1 MKINMFCPLSNN
13 CPLRLAS
20 LIFMFISILLLFP
33 NEFAAQVSN
42 PGKSSQPTDHSK
54 ADTPK
59 KQIPG
64 GELPLSRV
72 YEFIKPDA
80 SKTTRLPKLT
90 EAQKASSSIGKRM
103 QIGTVRQ
110 LERQVSKFS
119 QGDSFTVAD
128 GKVWIAQITSEAAIQ
143 TRLRFNN
150 MNLPE
155 GAKVFVYSDVN
166 PNEVY
171 GPYKKHGDSDTGDF
185 WTPPVEGDSVIVEYF
200 APNGNG
206 LTKNKLPFQI
216 VEVSHIYRDP
226 LKRGIEK
233 MFGPPDFPECAV
245 NVPTEWSEV
254 AKSVG
259 HLQFVVSG
267 GEALCTGT
275 LLNTIA
281 GDFDPVLLTANHC
294 ISTASQAQSLR
305 TYWFYNSGN
314 FPSSSLPR
322 SDGATLLNTGT
333 ASDFTLVRIRGAIPL
348 REGLTYSGWDAAT
361 TAVGTPVV
369 GIHHPSGS
377 YKRFSSGSVISGFCP
392 SSQSGPCANF
402 TGVSWSV
409 GITEGGSSGSGIW
422 KGSGTNARLVGSLNG
437 GTVGCNNPRDTYG
450 SFAVTYQTISPNL
463 QVGSDDAF
471 DAGNGNDT
479 RNNAVGIG
487 QGSFPNLI
495 VKWQDSDWYA
505 VTVPTGFRIT
515 ATASFTHI
523 NGDIDLQLYRGNEAS
538 PVASSDSSTNSET
551 VMHTATGGSTTYYL
565 NAYLY
570 NGARN
575 DYNLNISLQQV
586 SVTVRS
592 PFDFD
597 GDGKTDLSIFRPAVG
612 EWWYSRSSDGGNRTF
627 QFGSSTDKLVPAD
640 FTGDGKTDI
649 AFFRPS
655 TGFWFVLRS
664 EDNSFYSFPFG
675 TSDDVP
681 VPADYDGDGKAD
693 AAVYRPSTNTWFISR
708 SSGDTTIQTFGT
720 AGDVPTVADY
730 DGDSKADLAIYRPS
744 LGQWWLLRSTAGIV
758 IFQFGNS
765 SDKPVQSDF
774 TGDGKADV
782 AFFRPSTNE
791 WFVLRSENSSFY
803 SFPFGA
809 SGDIPSP
816 GDYDGDGR
824 TDAAVFRPSTN
835 TWFAQRS
842 TSGTLIQTFGIN
854 GDLSVP
860 NSFVP

>member
-1 MKINMFCPLSNN
+1 MKNNMFCPLSNN

-59 KQIPG
+59 KQIPD

-110 LERQVSKFS
+110 LKRQVSKFS
-119 QGDSFTVAD
+119 QGDSFTVVG
-128 GKVWIAQITSEAAIQ
+128 GKVWVAQITSEAAIQ
-143 TRLRFNN
+143 MRLRFNK
-150 MNLPE
+150 MDLPE
-155 GAKVFVYSDVN
+155 GAKVFVYSAVS
-166 PNEVY
+166 PNDVY
-171 GPYKKHGDSDTGDF
+171 GPYEKRGDSDTGDF

-226 LKRGIEK
+226 FKSRVEN
-233 MFGPPDFPECAV
+233 MVGPPEFPECAV
-245 NVPTEWSEV
+245 NVPTEWSEP

-314 FPSSSLPR
+314 FPSSSMPR

-348 REGLTYSGWDAAT
+348 REGMVYSGWDAAA

-369 GIHHPSGS
+369 GIHHPNGS
-377 YKRFSSGSVISGFCP
+377 YKRFSSGAT
-392 SSQSGPCANF
+392 SSAGNF
-402 TGVSWSV
+402 LEVRWNS

-422 KGSGTNARLVGSLNG
+422 KGFGTDARLVGSLRN
-437 GTVGCNNPRDTYG
+437 GTVGCTNPRDYYG

-463 QVGSDDAF
+463 QAGSDDAF

-479 RNNAVGIG
+479 RSSAVVIG
-487 QGSFPNLI
+487 QGSFPNLS

-505 VTVPTGFRIT
+505 ITVPTGFRIT
-515 ATASFTHI
+515 ATASFTHT

-538 PVASSDSSTNSET
+538 PIASSELTANSET
-551 VMHTATGGSTTYYL
+551 VTHTTTGGSTTYYL
-565 NAYLY
+565 NAYLF

-586 SVTVRS
+586 STTVRS

-597 GDGKTDLSIFRPAVG
+597 GDSKTDISIFRPSNG
-612 EWWYSRSSDGGNRTF
+612 QWWINRSSNGQTF
-627 QFGSSTDKLVPAD
+627 AAQFGQSTDKIAPAD

-649 AFFRPS
+649 ALFRPS

-664 EDNSFYSFPFG
+664 EDNSFFSFPFG
-675 TSDDVP
+675 TDGDIP
-681 VPADYDGDGKAD
+681 APADYDGDGRAD
-693 AAVYRPSTNTWFISR
+693 AAVFRPSNTTWFISR
-708 SSGDTTIQTFGT
+708 SSGGTTIQQFG
-720 AGDVPTVADY
+720 AIGDVPTVADY
-730 DGDSKADLAIYRPS
+730 DGDNKADIAIYRPS
-744 LGQWWLLRSTAGIV
+744 VGQWWLLRSTAGTIA
-758 IFQFGNS
+758 FQFGNS
-765 SDKPVQSDF
+765 TDKPVQGDY

-816 GDYDGDGR
+816 GDYDGDGKF
-824 TDAAVFRPSTN
+824 DAAVFRPSTN
-835 TWFAQRS
+835 TWFVQRA
-842 TSGTLIQTFGIN
+842 TSGTLIQGFGTA
-854 GDLSVP
+854 GDKPIPNVYVP
-860 NSFVP
+860 